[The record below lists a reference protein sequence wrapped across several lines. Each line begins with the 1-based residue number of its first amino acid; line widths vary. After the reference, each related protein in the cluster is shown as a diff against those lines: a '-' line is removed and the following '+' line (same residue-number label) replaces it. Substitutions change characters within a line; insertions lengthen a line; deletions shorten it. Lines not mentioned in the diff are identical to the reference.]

1 MGLPHLTFWAATP
14 LHAHPFSQVSWSA
27 ASWMCQRQSVSSEG
41 IVHLLWQLLNY
52 GMTCLCPLGR
62 SLHCLYL
69 NQLLKHIFFLWPLTS
84 DADIQHWQF
93 YCFLMCFYFILCL
106 VWVLFLCTALWS
118 TSVFFKC
125 FINKVWLIDWLID
138 WLMEKKIFTK
148 NIMLLCMYCCHCI
161 TGHLCFTSMIIQL

>member
-1 MGLPHLTFWAATP
+1 MIRSALTN
-14 LHAHPFSQVSWSA
+14 
-27 ASWMCQRQSVSSEG
+27 ASETYRRNRLVIRANANAG
-41 IVHLLWQLLNY
+41 VLY
-52 GMTCLCPLGR
+52 PLGR

-93 YCFLMCFYFILCL
+93 YCFLMCFISILCF

-125 FINKVWLIDWLID
+125 FINKVWLIDWYLA
-138 WLMEKKIFTK
+138 LHLA
-148 NIMLLCMYCCHCI
+148 LLFQTQVLRSVGN
-161 TGHLCFTSMIIQL
+161 TGEWRLRIVSEIHIQRHFS

>member
-1 MGLPHLTFWAATP
+1 MGLPHLTFLSCYTLTCP
-14 LHAHPFSQVSWSA
+14 PILSGQLISC
-27 ASWMCQRQSVSSEG
+27 SWMCQRQSVSSEG
-41 IVHLLWQLLNY
+41 IVRLLWQLLNY
-52 GMTCLCPLGR
+52 GMICLCPLGR

-93 YCFLMCFYFILCL
+93 YCFLMCFISILCL

-138 WLMEKKIFTK
+138 LKLSSLFSGFIIAW
-148 NIMLLCMYCCHCI
+148 
-161 TGHLCFTSMIIQL
+161 CFIYLTSYWVCLRKAPVLI